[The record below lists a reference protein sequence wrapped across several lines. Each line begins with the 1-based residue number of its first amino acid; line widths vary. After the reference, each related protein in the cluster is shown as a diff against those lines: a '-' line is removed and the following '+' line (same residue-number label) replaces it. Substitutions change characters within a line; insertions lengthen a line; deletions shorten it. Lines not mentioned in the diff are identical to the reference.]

1 MIFRTGSIL
10 IVGNCEEETVHI
22 VYDFVKKLLQDNFHD
37 INVNCVENK
46 KKKKTIVRKKKLI
59 TLTKDKKDK

>member
-1 MIFRTGSIL
+1 
-10 IVGNCEEETVHI
+10 EEEIVHT
-22 VYDFVKKLLQDNFHD
+22 VYDFVKKLLQDNFHE

-46 KKKKTIVRKKKLI
+46 KKKNAVVRKKKFI